1 MNFLHRINYMRAAKY
16 WIAVSIV
23 LTVLGVGTFAVMGLN
38 KGIDFT
44 GGIMLDIQFEKS
56 VSAHEVESVV
66 AKSVGSNYQVQ
77 KAQVKGA
84 AEGGASEYFIRTPE
98 LTMDG
103 RDKLYKDLE
112 QVGKYKR
119 ISEDLVSGSVS
130 AELTQ
135 KAALAVAIAAVLQ
148 IIYLWFRFQLK
159 FGLTAVVAL
168 LHDLIITLG
177 IVSLFRIQV
186 NSAFVASILTILG
199 YSINDTVIVFDRI
212 REHLR
217 DKKKGEDLAALV
229 TKSIQETITRSI
241 YTVLTVLITLGALLI
256 WGGDTVWDFAL
267 TLFIGITS
275 GMYSSIFIAS
285 ALWLY
290 WQQWD
295 DKRHKSGPSGGKAKT
310 KPVRA

>member
-1 MNFLHRINYMRAAKY
+1 MNYLHRINYMRAAKY
-16 WIAVSIV
+16 WVIMSIV
-23 LTVLGVGTFAVMGLN
+23 LTIAGLGAFAIMGVN

-44 GGIMLDIQFEKS
+44 GGVMLDIQFEKT
-56 VSAHEVESVV
+56 VTAHEVESVV
-66 AKSVGSNYQVQ
+66 SKSVGGNFQVQ
-77 KAQVKGA
+77 KAQIKGA
-84 AEGGASEYFIRTPE
+84 AEGTASEYFIRTPE
-98 LTMDG
+98 LSMDG
-103 RDKLYKDLE
+103 REKLYKDLE

-168 LHDLIITLG
+168 LHDLVITLG
-177 IVSLFRIQV
+177 VVSLFRIQV

-241 YTVLTVLITLGALLI
+241 YTVLSVLITLAALLI

-267 TLFIGITS
+267 TLFIGLTS

-285 ALWLY
+285 ALWLF
-290 WQQWD
+290 WQQWED
-295 DKRHKSGPSGGKAKT
+295 QRKKPSAGKVKT
-310 KPVRA
+310 KPARA

>member
-1 MNFLHRINYMRAAKY
+1 MNFLTKINYMKMARY
-16 WIAVSIV
+16 WVVVSLV
-23 LTVLGVGTFAVMGLN
+23 LTIASVGVFAIMGLN

-44 GGIMLDIQFEKS
+44 GGIMLDIQFEQT
-56 VSAHEVESVV
+56 VGAHEVETVV

-84 AEGGASEYFIRTPE
+84 AEGTASEYFIRTPE
-98 LTMDG
+98 LTMEG

-130 AELTQ
+130 SELTQ

-168 LHDLIITLG
+168 LHDLIMTVG

-217 DKKKGEDLAALV
+217 DKKKGEDLAALT
-229 TKSIQETITRSI
+229 TKAIQETVTRSI

-267 TLFIGITS
+267 TLFIGISS

-285 ALWLY
+285 ALWLF

-295 DKRHKSGPSGGKAKT
+295 DKRHKAGTSKAKT